1 MTEGKYI
8 ITDAITLRL
17 CRNRKSHR
25 KSMALLVWLP
35 LLFKVA
41 ARLNLLVN

>member
-35 LLFKVA
+35 FSSKDA
-41 ARLNLLVN
+41 TIMR